1 MTVNNNIPMPA
12 QEIIVE
18 KIVKVPYEVT
28 KIHEVERLEEKIVQV
43 PQIVELPV
51 DNYIII
57 RTNNVIE
64 AFRDRPF

>member
-1 MTVNNNIPMPA
+1 VTVNNNIPMPA

>member
-1 MTVNNNIPMPA
+1 MPA